1 METTTALEKQRTHA
15 LAEEYRSKGYQ
26 VIEEPSQEQLPD
38 FLSNYRPDLLVQK
51 GNEGIVVEVKS
62 RASLAKNPKIR
73 DLARLLQTKPRWNFE
88 LVVVSEKETLNTP
101 EGIQPFEREDIL
113 RGLQTAEELLTSGAA
128 EAALLLSWPA
138 LEATV
143 RLMTVAEGIVLEQ
156 LASPAILKQ
165 AVSNGVISR
174 SDYGFLMDT
183 LKYRNALAHGFKAI
197 DFDPALAKDLI
208 STIKRLVEEDPL
220 PDTL

>member
-1 METTTALEKQRTHA
+1 M
-15 LAEEYRSKGYQ
+15 RS
-26 VIEEPSQEQLPD
+26 PSQEQLPD
-38 FLSNYRPDLLVQK
+38 FLSHYRPDLLVQK
-51 GNEGIVVEVKS
+51 GHEGIVVEVKS
-62 RASLAKNPKIR
+62 RASLAKNPRIR
-73 DLARLLQTKPRWNFE
+73 DLARLLQTKPSWNFE
-88 LVVVSEKETLNTP
+88 LVVVSEKQTLNTP
-101 EGIQPFEREDIL
+101 EGTQPFEREDIL

-143 RLMTVAEGIVLEQ
+143 RLMTVAEGIVTQLNPSALLE
-156 LASPAILKQ
+156 Q

-174 SDYGFLMDT
+174 GDYNFLMDT

-208 STIKRLVEEDPL
+208 STTKRLVEEDPL

>member
-1 METTTALEKQRTHA
+1 METTNILEKQRARA

-26 VIEEPSQEQLPD
+26 VIESPSQDQLPD
-38 FLSNYRPDLLVQK
+38 FLSSYRPDLLVQK
-51 GNEGIVVEVKS
+51 GHEDVVVEVKS
-62 RASLAKNPKIR
+62 RASLAKNPRIR

-113 RGLQTAEELLTSGAA
+113 QEIQAAEKLFLSGAA
-128 EAALLLSWPA
+128 AAALLLSWPA

-143 RLMTVAEGIVLEQ
+143 RLMTAAEGIVPQLNPSALLE
-156 LASPAILKQ
+156 Q

-174 SDYGFLMDT
+174 GDYNFLMDT
-183 LKYRNALAHGFKAI
+183 LKYRNALAHGFKAA
-197 DFDPALAKDLI
+197 DFDLTLTKDLI
-208 STIKRLVEEDPL
+208 STIKRLVEEDLL

>member
-1 METTTALEKQRTHA
+1 METTNILEKQRTRA

-26 VIEEPSQEQLPD
+26 VIESPSQDQLPD

-51 GNEGIVVEVKS
+51 GHEGVVVEVKS
-62 RASLAKNPKIR
+62 RASLAKNPRIR

-113 RGLQTAEELLTSGAA
+113 RQIQAAEKLFLSGAVA
-128 EAALLLSWPA
+128 AALLLSWPA

-143 RLMTVAEGIVLEQ
+143 RLMAAAEGIVPQLNPSALLE
-156 LASPAILKQ
+156 Q

-174 SDYGFLMDT
+174 GDYNFLMDT
-183 LKYRNALAHGFKAI
+183 RKYRNALAHGFKAI

-208 STIKRLVEEDPL
+208 STTKRLVEEDPL

>member
-1 METTTALEKQRTHA
+1 METTTALEKQRTHD

-26 VIEEPSQEQLPD
+26 VIEEPSHEQLPD
-38 FLSNYRPDLLVQK
+38 FLSGYRPDLLVQK

-62 RASLAKNPKIR
+62 RASLAKDPKIR
-73 DLARLLQTKPRWNFE
+73 DLARLLQTKPSWNFE
-88 LVVVSEKETLNTP
+88 LLVVSEKQTLNTP
-101 EGIQPFEREDIL
+101 EGTQPFEREDIL

-156 LASPAILKQ
+156 LASPALLEQ

-208 STIKRLVEEDPL
+208 STTKRLVEEDPL